1 MIENKENGDTET
13 WSDIK
18 KEFENAFNYWIYE
31 FDKKNLSVDFI
42 LTVQDLFSNCFDILQ
57 CNQSERD
64 YVAFSQS
71 VELLKILW
79 FPSDRRRDDR
89 VLMEIH
95 YK

>member
-42 LTVQDLFSNCFDILQ
+42 LTVQDLFSNCLT
-57 CNQSERD
+57 
-64 YVAFSQS
+64 YYS
-71 VELLKILW
+71 VIKA
-79 FPSDRRRDDR
+79 R
-89 VLMEIH
+89 EIMLH
-95 YK
+95 SCKV